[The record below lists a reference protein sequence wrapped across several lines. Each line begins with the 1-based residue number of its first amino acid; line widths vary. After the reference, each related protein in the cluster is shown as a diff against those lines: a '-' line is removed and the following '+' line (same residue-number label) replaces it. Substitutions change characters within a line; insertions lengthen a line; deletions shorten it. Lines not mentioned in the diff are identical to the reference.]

1 MAYTHHFR
9 WATLL
14 VVAVHAV
21 AAATCPP
28 DGFDSAPDFS
38 VLKFTSQPWFVL
50 KQVTKTNKLGRHCV
64 MADFSPLSSDVNDGF
79 LLITSGRK
87 TKTGQL
93 EGSSGS
99 VLDLVLTPTVQLAP
113 DGTSSVAN
121 GASKMQVVPLSLIN
135 ARQCLGNQYGQF
147 WVVAVGDSADGSNYD
162 WAIVSGGAP
171 TSRTDNGCAPG
182 PANATVSSHANGAG
196 LFFFSR
202 RPVDGVNTAV
212 MTKKAQMLGLDV
224 TKLSSVPQKGCD
236 YTAAASAAA
245 TTVNHAQSLN
255 LIH

>member
-1 MAYTHHFR
+1 M
-9 WATLL
+9 
-14 VVAVHAV
+14 
-21 AAATCPP
+21 
-28 DGFDSAPDFS
+28 S
-38 VLKFTSQPWFVL
+38 
-50 KQVTKTNKLGRHCV
+50 
-64 MADFSPLSSDVNDGF
+64 
-79 LLITSGRK
+79 RK

-171 TSRTDNGCAPG
+171 TTSTDYGCIPG
-182 PANATVSSHANGAG
+182 PANATKQSFVNGAQVPCLLHNCPG
-196 LFFFSR
+196 LWLFSR
-202 RPVDGVNTAV
+202 QPVDRANTAV
-212 MTKKAQMLGLDV
+212 MMQTARRLGLDV
-224 TKLSSVPQKGCD
+224 TVLRSVPQKGCD
-236 YTAAASAAA
+236 YAAVASAASA
-245 TTVNHAQSLN
+245 TITHAVQFLQTP
-255 LIH
+255 